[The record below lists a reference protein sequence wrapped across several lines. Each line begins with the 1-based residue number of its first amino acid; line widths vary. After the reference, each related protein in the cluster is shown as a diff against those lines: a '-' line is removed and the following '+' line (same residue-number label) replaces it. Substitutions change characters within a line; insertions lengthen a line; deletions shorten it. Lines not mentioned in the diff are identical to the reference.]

1 MRPAD
6 AGSHEFLAALHTVIP
21 VYQLIGKL
29 IAVSRLIVVQCRQK
43 MGAIAVVVLGG
54 VPIREG
60 DFFEK
65 VCSRA
70 GRLVCERIGPPC
82 FVRNGGQAIVRIS
95 QLADKRLYICRA
107 AIVVDLPYLCHPVRL
122 IGLWLPTAARNR
134 EGIGRAVVC
143 VVVVQVIDD
152 IPVRVDIPGQVP
164 IDELFLIPL
173 FIGEGVC
180 RARNGQGI
188 PQSFL
193 IFIGCG
199 GLFLK
204 VVLRTIRVGVHI
216 VIGRDIIRFHG
227 GFHYRFLDGQFPT

>member
-1 MRPAD
+1 MSSVN
-6 AGSHEFLAALHTVIP
+6 AGCHEFFAALHTVIP

-29 IAVSRLIVVQCRQK
+29 IAVVAFVIIQLRQQ
-43 MGAIAVVVLGG
+43 MGASTVTKLSG

-70 GRLVCERIGPPC
+70 GCLVCERIGPPC

-95 QLADKRLYICRA
+95 QLADKGLYICRA
-107 AIVVDLPYLCHPVRL
+107 AIIVDLPHLCHPVRL

-134 EGIGRAVVC
+134 KGIGRAVVC
-143 VVVVQVIDD
+143 GVVVQVIDD
-152 IPVRVDIPGQVP
+152 VSVRVDNPGQVP
-164 IDELFLIPL
+164 IDKLFLIPL

-216 VIGRDIIRFHG
+216 VIGRNIIRFHG
-227 GFHYRFLDGQFPT
+227 GFHHRFLDGQFPT